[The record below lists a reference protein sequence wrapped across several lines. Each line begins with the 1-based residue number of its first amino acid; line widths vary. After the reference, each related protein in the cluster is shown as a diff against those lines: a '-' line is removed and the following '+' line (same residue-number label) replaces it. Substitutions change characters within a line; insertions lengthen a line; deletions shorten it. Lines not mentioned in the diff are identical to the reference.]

1 MNNATEVAVS
11 HYTDW
16 PVWAVILTAVLA
28 VLTAVTTAVVERPT
42 YPRRPLSATALYL
55 LLPLASVLLTWQAA
69 QHLAS
74 PRWAMLLYF
83 ILLSCLGIGAWRS
96 WSTYAG
102 HGRAWTF
109 AVGAFFVLAI
119 IFGVAEI
126 LRRVAATIPTSVG
139 GLLALGAV
147 AVLFISSMDEKA

>member
-1 MNNATEVAVS
+1 
-11 HYTDW
+11 
-16 PVWAVILTAVLA
+16 
-28 VLTAVTTAVVERPT
+28 
-42 YPRRPLSATALYL
+42 
-55 LLPLASVLLTWQAA
+55 
-69 QHLAS
+69 
-74 PRWAMLLYF
+74 MLLYF

-126 LRRVAATIPTSVG
+126 LRRVAATIPTSIG